1 MKFYKRKNLDD
12 GNVSNDSFAATADGK
27 LVTDLNSSMQ
37 VPAGTVAQRPSAG
50 VDFNQIRYN
59 TQLFDLETSV
69 RGTWE
74 RVRTVRPALLVVQNL
89 GYGNYYSTFF
99 GPLNPSYAPSYAQSA
114 ANIQVYVDNVFQI
127 PLTNYDFTTD
137 PSPVTAST
145 TDTTFLSSATN
156 DILYLDSVS
165 NISPGAIVSGAAGI
179 TSGTTVV
186 QTITGTFNVQISS
199 PVTADVSNGTSL
211 TFSYNTGTYIQF
223 SSEVPAKPVV
233 AILGTDGF
241 FPPG

>member
-12 GNVSNDSFAATADGK
+12 GNVLNDSFAATTDGK
-27 LVTDLNSSMQ
+27 LVTDLTSSMQ
-37 VPAGTVAQRPSAG
+37 VPAGTVGQRPSAG
-50 VDFNQIRYN
+50 TDFNQVRYN
-59 TQLFDLETSV
+59 TQLFDLEGSP

-74 RVRTVRPALLVVQNL
+74 RVRMVRPAIMVVQNL
-89 GYGNYYSTFF
+89 GYGNYYTTIF
-99 GPLNPSYAPSYAQSA
+99 GPLNPSYQLSYDQSA

-137 PSPVTAST
+137 PSPVTANT
-145 TDTTFLSSATN
+145 TDTTFVSSATN
-156 DILYLDSVS
+156 NILFLDSVS
-165 NISPGAIVSGAAGI
+165 QIAPGAIVSGAAGI

-186 QTITGTFNVQISS
+186 QTITGTFNVELSEPVSS
-199 PVTADVSNGTSL
+199 DVSNGTAI
-211 TFSYNTGTYIQF
+211 TFTYNTGTYLQF

-233 AILGTDGF
+233 AILGTDGY